1 MTLPLQ
7 GIRIIDFTIFEVGP
21 AGTAFLADMGADVI
35 HVEQPGTGDPQ
46 RGLHHFMGQDI
57 SLPGGRNMSFEE
69 HNRNKRGI
77 VLDLKHPLGQEA
89 MHRLVANSDVFVTNF
104 RPKAVAKLRL
114 DYDTLK
120 QHNER
125 LIYAQA
131 TGFGM
136 RGPEADSPS
145 VDLVAQA
152 RSGLMLGS
160 GEQDMPPIQVTV
172 GIADRTSSLMLA
184 FGILG
189 ALVVRER
196 LDIGQQLD
204 VSQLGSMLAVQA
216 WTLTPPLFRNW
227 EYPRANRERAGNP
240 LYNFYQC
247 KDGRWLA
254 FALFVGERYWP
265 DFCRAIGKPELV
277 DDPKFHD
284 ERARNQH
291 NEELIAI
298 LDEVFAI
305 KTADEW
311 YPILKERG
319 DFLFSVVNS
328 PLSVISDP
336 QVLANDYVVE
346 WDHPTLGPIK
356 FLGFPVRFS
365 QTPASLR
372 LPAPEFGQ
380 HTEEVLLEVAGY
392 SWDDL
397 GQLKADG
404 VIP

>member
-1 MTLPLQ
+1 MTLPLA
-7 GIRIIDFTIFEVGP
+7 GIRVIDFTIFEVGP

-35 HVEQPGTGDPQ
+35 HVEQPGSGDPQ
-46 RGLHHFMGQDI
+46 RGAHHFMGQDI

-89 MHRLVANSDVFVTNF
+89 MHRLVANCDVFVTNF
-104 RPKAVAKLRL
+104 RPKAVAKLGL
-114 DYDTLK
+114 DYLSLQQYND
-120 QHNER
+120 R

-145 VDLVAQA
+145 LDLVAQA

-160 GEQDMPPIQVTV
+160 GELEMPPIQVTV
-172 GIADRTSSLMLA
+172 GIADRTTALMLA

-189 ALVVRER
+189 ALVTRER
-196 LDIGQQLD
+196 QGIGQQLD

-216 WTLTPPLFRNW
+216 WTLTPPLLRNW
-227 EYPRANRERAGNP
+227 EYPRVNRAQAPNP
-240 LYNFYQC
+240 LYNYYRC
-247 KDGRWLA
+247 RDGKWLA
-254 FALFVGERYWP
+254 FALFMSERYWP

-277 DDPKFHD
+277 DDPEFDD
-284 ERARNQH
+284 ERARSQH

-298 LDEVFAI
+298 LDQVFAT
-305 KTADEW
+305 KTAGEW

-319 DFLFSVVNS
+319 DFLFSVINT
-328 PLSVISDP
+328 PLSVIADP

-346 WDHPTLGPIK
+346 WDHPTLGAIK
-356 FLGFPVRFS
+356 FLGFPVHFS

-392 SWDDL
+392 SWYDL
-397 GQLKADG
+397 GRLKADG